1 MTTMKILHLLLI
13 VLLAGFAANSTAQ
26 TSPALTPQSV
36 AVLRGAAQEAEQNC
50 TTFYNKLRW
59 IQMRTADQSRALGAA
74 LHLRD
79 AARKFAGATVSDR
92 WPRPDWLRYC
102 SERLLN
108 AWVEEEQY
116 FPALEATPVILEL
129 WSHTQASLVKLYKVA
144 EPIMGRPMG
153 VPLPQA
159 LTAAMPKP
167 AKQP

>member
-1 MTTMKILHLLLI
+1 MKTTYLFLVTLF
-13 VLLAGFAANSTAQ
+13 AGFAADCSAQ
-26 TSPALTPQSV
+26 TPPKLSPQSV
-36 AVLRGAAQEAEQNC
+36 AVLRGVAQEAERNC
-50 TTFYNKLRW
+50 VTFYDKLRW
-59 IQMRTADQSRALGAA
+59 VQMRTADQSKAMGAA

-79 AARKFAGATVSDR
+79 AAKKFAGATTSER

-116 FPALEATPVILEL
+116 FLTLEASPAILEL
-129 WSHTQASLVKLYKVA
+129 WAVTQASLVTLYTTA

-159 LTAAMPKP
+159 LSAAAPKP

>member
-1 MTTMKILHLLLI
+1 MKTLHLIITL
-13 VLLAGFAANSTAQ
+13 LLAALASNSTAQ
-26 TSPALTPQSV
+26 TPQKLSPQSV
-36 AVLRGAAQEAEQNC
+36 AMLRGVAQEAERNC
-50 TTFYNKLRW
+50 ITFYDKLRW
-59 IQMRTADQSRALGAA
+59 VQMRTADQSKAMGAA

-79 AARKFAGATVSDR
+79 AAKKFAGATASER

-116 FPALEATPVILEL
+116 FPTLEAPPAILEL
-129 WSHTQASLVKLYKVA
+129 WAVTQASLVALYKTA

-159 LTAAMPKP
+159 LNAAVPKP
-167 AKQP
+167 VRQP

>member
-1 MTTMKILHLLLI
+1 MKTLHLIITL
-13 VLLAGFAANSTAQ
+13 LLAGIASISTAQ
-26 TSPALTPQSV
+26 TPQKLSPQSV
-36 AVLRGAAQEAEQNC
+36 AALRGVAQEAELNC

-59 IQMRTADQSRALGAA
+59 VQMRTADQSKAMGAA

-79 AARKFAGATVSDR
+79 AARKFAGATTSER

-116 FPALEATPVILEL
+116 FPSLEAPPVVLEL
-129 WSHTQASLVKLYKVA
+129 WSHTQASLVTLYKAA

-153 VPLPQA
+153 VALPQA
-159 LTAAMPKP
+159 LTAGAPKP
-167 AKQP
+167 AMQP